1 MNFSNDVRRER
12 EGRGCPNSD
21 IVSDFSTADWSKI
34 VTRGEGVNNPEKL
47 ADVICERPL
56 RCQVQ
61 LDWVPFTNDVS

>member
-1 MNFSNDVRRER
+1 MTSEGSGR
-12 EGRGCPNSD
+12 EGVAQ
-21 IVSDFSTADWSKI
+21 ILTSDFSTADWSKI

>member
-34 VTRGEGVNNPEKL
+34 VTRGEGG
-47 ADVICERPL
+47 
-56 RCQVQ
+56 QQ
-61 LDWVPFTNDVS
+61 S